1 MSGLKKEM
9 DTRPTLAKNNSKD
22 YLRKY
27 KERALNLEKELH
39 DNI

>member
-1 MSGLKKEM
+1 MTAFKK
-9 DTRPTLAKNNSKD
+9 DRNNGPTLVKNNSKD

-27 KERALNLEKELH
+27 KEREANREKELH